1 MEDAMKRLTATLALW
16 AGITACAQA
25 AEPITLGLNYP
36 RTGPYKEEGLAQMRG
51 ALLAIDELNA
61 QGGVLGRPLRLSS
74 KDSASRPEKAVK
86 NVDKLADEG
95 AAMLF
100 GGASSAVA
108 IAAGKRARERGLLYF
123 GTLTYSND
131 TTGKDGQRY
140 LFRECNSAW
149 MSARVL
155 GQHLAKTLPGKRYF
169 YVTADYTWGNTTESS
184 LRETTGTQDP
194 GQNPGLKVPFPGAR
208 IADYQNALT
217 QAAASS
223 SEVLVLVLVLF
234 GEDLVRAMR
243 IVEDLGLNQRMQ
255 IVAPNLTQSIVEQA
269 GPSLMEG
276 VLGTEPWTWQV
287 PQREGSERGMAFVK
301 AFNERYEVYPS
312 SSAAS
317 AYSIVY
323 QWADAAK
330 RAKSLDSEALI
341 QALEGHSY
349 SLLKGKQQWRAF
361 DHQNVQTVYAVQV
374 KPRAEVMKD
383 PRRQDYFEIV
393 HQLDG
398 EQAAPSLAEWQAER
412 SAAKQPP
419 TLQ

>member
-1 MEDAMKRLTATLALW
+1 MKQLTTSLALW

-51 ALLAIDELNA
+51 ALLAIDEINA
-61 QGGVLGRPLRLSS
+61 VGGVLGRSLRLSS
-74 KDSASRPEKAVK
+74 KDSASRPDKAMK

-140 LFRECNSAW
+140 MFRESNSAW

-155 GQHLAKTLPGKRYF
+155 GQYLNQTLPNKRYF
-169 YVTADYTWGNTTESS
+169 YVTADYTWGHTTESS
-184 LRETTGTQDP
+184 LRQTTGTGDTARH
-194 GQNPGLKVPFPGAR
+194 PGLKVPFPGAR
-208 IADYQNALT
+208 LGDFSERLA
-217 QAAASS
+217 QAAASQA
-223 SEVLVLVLVLF
+223 EVLVLVLF
-234 GEDLVRAMR
+234 GEDLVRGMR
-243 IVEDLGLNQRMQ
+243 VAEDLGLTKRMQ
-255 IVAPNLTQSIVEQA
+255 IVAPNLTQSIIEQA
-269 GPSLMEG
+269 GPSLMAG
-276 VLGTEPWTWQV
+276 VIGTEPWTWRV
-287 PQREGSERGMAFVK
+287 PERENAEAGKAFVRH
-301 AFNERYEVYPS
+301 FVERYQVYPS

-317 AYSIVY
+317 AYSIVR
-323 QWADAAK
+323 QWADAAE
-330 RAKSLDSEALI
+330 RAKSLDSEALVKS
-341 QALEGHSY
+341 LEGHRY
-349 SLLKGKQQWRAF
+349 RLLKGEQQWRAF
-361 DHQNVQTVYAVQV
+361 DHQNVQSIYAVKV

-383 PRRQDYFEIV
+383 ALRQDYFEIV
-393 HQLDG
+393 HQLAG

-412 SAAKQPP
+412 RAAKQPT

>member
-1 MEDAMKRLTATLALW
+1 MKRLTATLALW

-74 KDSASRPEKAVK
+74 RDTASRPEKAVK

-108 IAAGKRARERGLLYF
+108 IAASKRARERGLLYF

-155 GQHLAKTLPGKRYF
+155 GQYLAKTLPGKRYF
-169 YVTADYTWGNTTESS
+169 YVTADYTWGTTSESS
-184 LRETTGTQDP
+184 LRQATGTQDIARH
-194 GQNPGLKVPFPGAR
+194 PGLKVPFPGAR
-208 IADYQNALT
+208 LGDYHERLS
-217 QAAASS
+217 QAAASQA
-223 SEVLVLVLVLF
+223 EVLVLVLF

-243 IVEDLGLNQRMQ
+243 VAEDLGLTQRMQ
-255 IVAPNLTQSIVEQA
+255 IVAPNLTQGIVEQA
-269 GPSLMEG
+269 GPSLMQG
-276 VLGTEPWTWQV
+276 VIGTEPWTWRV
-287 PQREGSERGMAFVK
+287 PELVGSEAGKAFVRD
-301 AFNERYEVYPS
+301 FTERYQVYPS
-312 SSAAS
+312 SAAAS
-317 AYSIVY
+317 AYSIVH
-323 QWADAAK
+323 QWADAAE
-330 RAKSLDSEALI
+330 RARSLDSEALI
-341 QALEGHSY
+341 KALEGHSY
-349 SLLKGKQQWRAF
+349 RLLKDQQQWRAF
-361 DHQNVQTVYAVQV
+361 DHQNVQSVYAVRV

-383 PRRQDYFEIV
+383 ALRQDYFEIV

-398 EQAAPSLAEWQAER
+398 AQAAPSLAEWQAER
-412 SAAKQPP
+412 QAAGQPS

>member
-1 MEDAMKRLTATLALW
+1 MKRLTATLALW

-74 KDSASRPEKAVK
+74 RDTASRPEKAVK

-95 AAMLF
+95 ATMLF

-155 GQHLAKTLPGKRYF
+155 GQYLAKTLPGKRYF
-169 YVTADYTWGNTTESS
+169 YVTADYTWGTTSESS
-184 LRETTGTQDP
+184 LRQATGTQDIARH
-194 GQNPGLKVPFPGAR
+194 PGLKVPFPGAR
-208 IADYQNALT
+208 LGDYHERLS
-217 QAAASS
+217 QAAASQA
-223 SEVLVLVLVLF
+223 EVLVLVLF

-243 IVEDLGLNQRMQ
+243 VAEDLGLTQRMQ
-255 IVAPNLTQSIVEQA
+255 IVAPNLTQGIVEQA
-269 GPSLMEG
+269 GPSLMQG
-276 VLGTEPWTWQV
+276 VIGTEPWTWRV
-287 PQREGSERGMAFVK
+287 PELVGSEAGKAFVRD
-301 AFNERYEVYPS
+301 FTERYQVYPS
-312 SSAAS
+312 SAAAS
-317 AYSIVY
+317 AYSIAH
-323 QWADAAK
+323 QWADAAE
-330 RAKSLDSEALI
+330 RARSLDSEALI
-341 QALEGHSY
+341 EALEGHSY
-349 SLLKGKQQWRAF
+349 RLLKDQQQWRAF
-361 DHQNVQTVYAVQV
+361 DHQNVQSVYAVRV

-383 PRRQDYFEIV
+383 ALRQDYFEIV

-398 EQAAPSLAEWQAER
+398 AQAAPSLAEWQAER
-412 SAAKQPP
+412 QAAGQPS